1 MIEFE
6 ERFFTILNISVYII
20 GDLFLHLLSILEKL
34 DSRFQ
39 SFFSEELKIPN
50 NTLIPYMHLFVLNYP
65 QLYGERPVT

>member
-6 ERFFTILNISVYII
+6 ERFFTILNISVHII

-39 SFFSEELKIPN
+39 RFFSEELKIPN
-50 NTLIPYMHLFVLNYP
+50 NTLIRYMHLFVLNYP